1 MTRRSCGLAMLGIVY
16 MAVTVTGALM
26 VAAAV
31 ARSAGPDVLT
41 VFGAAFAV
49 LCVAAGLGGDRLVR
63 EVGRQWD
70 AHWDED
76 GVSWAVSEAE
86 RVLHEAGE
94 WQ

>member
-1 MTRRSCGLAMLGIVY
+1 MTRRSCAMAMLGILY
-16 MAVTVTGALM
+16 TAVAVTGALM

-41 VFGAAFAV
+41 VFAAVFAV
-49 LCVAAGLGGDRLVR
+49 LCVAAGIGGDRLVR

-86 RVLHEAGE
+86 RILHGTGE
-94 WQ
+94 RR